1 MGRPPRHDMD
11 RLLDAAA
18 ALAAAGGPAA
28 VTVTAVAREA
38 GAPSGS
44 IYHRFPSRAALLAEL
59 WLRTVE
65 RFQEG
70 FLDALDGDSPAAA
83 ARHVVS
89 WCRVHPAEAA
99 VLLYGPVDF
108 GEPTWPTDARD
119 RLAKRNAQVDRTLRA
134 LADRLGRS
142 GAEDVDR
149 LVLATVDIPYS
160 TVRRHLRGGSG
171 IPEYAEDLVADCAGR
186 LLTR

>member
-18 ALAAAGGPAA
+18 GLAATGGPAS
-28 VTVTAVAREA
+28 VTVTAVARAA

-44 IYHRFPSRAALLAEL
+44 IYHRFPSRSALLAEL

-83 ARHVVS
+83 ARHVVA
-89 WCRVHPAEAA
+89 WCRANPDQAA

-108 GEPTWPTDARD
+108 GEPSWPDDARD
-119 RLAKRNAQVDRTLRA
+119 RLVKRNAQVDRALRA
-134 LADRLGRS
+134 LADRIGHS
-142 GAEDVDR
+142 GADGADR

-160 TVRRHLRGGSG
+160 TVRRHLRAGND
-171 IPEYAEDLVADCAGR
+171 IPGYAEDLVADCAER
-186 LLTR
+186 LLA